1 MNLLPAVLISYA
13 QLGPVVQEQLAA
25 AGVTPH
31 HSRVEQWSQPSAVL
45 VVGGAPKIQ
54 ERLGKVK
61 KKKKMI
67 ITQAVARYQGPV
79 GPRDLGNPTQ
89 GQSQSRCCHN
99 ALE

>member
-13 QLGPVVQEQLAA
+13 QLGPVVQEQLAT

-31 HSRVEQWSQPSAVL
+31 HSRVEQGSQPSAVL

-61 KKKKMI
+61 KKKKKDNH
-67 ITQAVARYQGPV
+67 TSSGWLARANWTKRPG
-79 GPRDLGNPTQ
+79 
-89 GQSQSRCCHN
+89 
-99 ALE
+99 

>member
-31 HSRVEQWSQPSAVL
+31 HSRVEQGSQPSAVL

-61 KKKKMI
+61 KEKMT
-67 ITQAVARYQGPV
+67 ITQVLARYQGPV
-79 GPRDLGNPTQ
+79 GRRDLGNSTR
-89 GQSQSRCCHN
+89 GQSQS
-99 ALE
+99 

>member
-31 HSRVEQWSQPSAVL
+31 HSRVEQGSQPSAVL
-45 VVGGAPKIQ
+45 VVGGAPEIQ

-61 KKKKMI
+61 KKKMT
-67 ITQAVARYQGPV
+67 ITQVLARYQGPV
-79 GPRDLGNPTQ
+79 GRRDLGNPTW
-89 GQSQSRCCHN
+89 GQSQS
-99 ALE
+99 

>member
-61 KKKKMI
+61 KKKTI
-67 ITQAVARYQGPV
+67 ITQVVARYPGPV

-89 GQSQSRCCHN
+89 GQSQS
-99 ALE
+99 

>member
-31 HSRVEQWSQPSAVL
+31 HSRVEQGSQPSAVL

-61 KKKKMI
+61 KEKMT
-67 ITQAVARYQGPV
+67 ITQVLARYQGPV
-79 GPRDLGNPTQ
+79 GRRDLGNPTW
-89 GQSQSRCCHN
+89 GQSQS
-99 ALE
+99 

>member
-31 HSRVEQWSQPSAVL
+31 HSRVEQGSQPSAVL

-61 KKKKMI
+61 KKKKKMT
-67 ITQAVARYQGPV
+67 ITQVLACYQGPV
-79 GPRDLGNPTQ
+79 GGRDLGNPTR
-89 GQSQSRCCHN
+89 GQSQS
-99 ALE
+99 

>member
-13 QLGPVVQEQLAA
+13 QLGPVVQEQLAT

-31 HSRVEQWSQPSAVL
+31 HSRVEQGSQPSAVL

-61 KKKKMI
+61 KKKDNH
-67 ITQAVARYQGPV
+67 TSSGW
-79 GPRDLGNPTQ
+79 L
-89 GQSQSRCCHN
+89 SRAN
-99 ALE
+99 WTKRPG

>member
-61 KKKKMI
+61 KKKDDNH
-67 ITQAVARYQGPV
+67 TSSGS
-79 GPRDLGNPTQ
+79 L
-89 GQSQSRCCHN
+89 SR
-99 ALE
+99 ASWTKRPG

>member
-61 KKKKMI
+61 KKKKDDNH
-67 ITQAVARYQGPV
+67 TSSGS
-79 GPRDLGNPTQ
+79 L
-89 GQSQSRCCHN
+89 SR
-99 ALE
+99 ASWTKRPG